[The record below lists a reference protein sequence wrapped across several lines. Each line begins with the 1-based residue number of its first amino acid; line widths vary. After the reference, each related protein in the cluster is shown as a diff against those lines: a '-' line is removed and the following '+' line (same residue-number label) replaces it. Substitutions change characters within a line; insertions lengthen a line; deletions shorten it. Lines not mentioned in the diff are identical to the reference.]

1 MRPRKRTDRNKRQ
14 AMAPGQTFAMDS
26 KAWDRM
32 VDALAM
38 HLCPTEEWQAYEKK
52 LQYLVWKSKQRQ
64 TKTAKVCVFPVWR
77 KYRHQAQKIVNL
89 QHVVPLLRHLPLPVS
104 SFLGKVF
111 F

>member
-1 MRPRKRTDRNKRQ
+1 MRPRKRVNRNRRQ
-14 AMAPGQTFAMDS
+14 GKVPDQTFIPDT
-26 KAWDRM
+26 KAWERM

-38 HLCPTEEWQAYEKK
+38 HLCPIKEWQAYEQKV
-52 LQYLVWKSKQRQ
+52 QYLIWQSKQSQ
-64 TKTAKVCVFPVWR
+64 SAAKVCAFPVWR
-77 KYRHQAQKIVNL
+77 KYRHQAQKIASL